1 MDEMCA
7 NNADKAKTFVDNLEA
22 VWNTRPLTLC
32 HGDMNPG
39 NIWRQKDKGQEEFVI
54 GDWQLVAKWPVA
66 WDFVLLFLCTQGL
79 DIKVRCSQRFPAAYR
94 NQLVADLTEMSFA
107 YSQGCLADYHAE
119 LVRVRP
125 EAAETYPLDVLIRDV
140 AVGFNLFF
148 LCIAVPVAI
157 GVVGADLPP
166 DKAEF
171 TWKSCEPSAPRRCS
185 TAPFSSA
192 RSGNLVPC
200 WQLLQPGLAELDP

>member
-7 NNADKAKTFVDNLEA
+7 NNAAKAKTFVDNLEA

-79 DIKVRCSQRFPAAYR
+79 DIKVRCGLCVFRQHTRTVG
-94 NQLVADLTEMSFA
+94 NQLVRSTDLTEMPCLA
-107 YSQGCLADYHAE
+107 YS
-119 LVRVRP
+119 
-125 EAAETYPLDVLIRDV
+125 
-140 AVGFNLFF
+140 
-148 LCIAVPVAI
+148 
-157 GVVGADLPP
+157 
-166 DKAEF
+166 
-171 TWKSCEPSAPRRCS
+171 
-185 TAPFSSA
+185 
-192 RSGNLVPC
+192 
-200 WQLLQPGLAELDP
+200 